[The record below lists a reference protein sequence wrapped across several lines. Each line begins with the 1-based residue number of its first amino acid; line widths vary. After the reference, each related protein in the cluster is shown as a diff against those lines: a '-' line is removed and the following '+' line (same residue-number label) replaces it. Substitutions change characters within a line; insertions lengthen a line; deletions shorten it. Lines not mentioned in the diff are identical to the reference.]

1 MLRKLFAGIGCAL
14 FAAISSTS
22 AIAKGE
28 VYSFTATSPE
38 KLSVKVYFNRS
49 SSDIE
54 PDLNGNGERLDGFF
68 TALDSL
74 ANAPGIKI
82 DSVVLICSSSS
93 PEGPSALN
101 KSLSLRR
108 AASLEAVFRKRFS
121 GDVRV
126 SIRSA
131 GEAWDKLAIL
141 LRSSD
146 IRGREEVAGIIEN
159 TPQYIYENGTI
170 VGGRKKAVMDFDA
183 GRLWKELDKSI
194 FPLLRQAE
202 LTVYYTVRQ
211 PDIIS
216 GSLQAGA
223 VIEPELTI
231 PEGAP
236 VWPYVTG
243 VTDEPP
249 AEDVLLETSGDR
261 RASGGGN
268 PILALK
274 TNILFDAASIINLG
288 LEIPCG
294 ERFSIAADAYF
305 PWWQDRAKDIT
316 VQMLGADLEGRYW
329 FGDRSRRAP
338 LTGLFAGIYGGAGY
352 YDFQLGSLTGGD
364 GVQGDFYMMG
374 GLCAGYAHRIGGSL
388 RLEYSIGIGYLQ
400 SDYRQYITAK
410 DTKYG
415 DIKVIPYPWEVKRIS
430 GILPTKASV
439 SLVWLISSGKGGAR

>member
-1 MLRKLFAGIGCAL
+1 MFKRIIAGIGCAL
-14 FAAISSTS
+14 LAAISSTF

-28 VYSFTATSPE
+28 VFSFTATSPE

-49 SSDIE
+49 SSDINPE
-54 PDLNGNGERLDGFF
+54 LNGNGERLEDFF

-74 ANAPGIKI
+74 ANTPGTKI
-82 DSVVLICSSSS
+82 DSVVLLCSSSS

-108 AASLEAVFRKRFS
+108 ASSLEALFRNRFS
-121 GDVRV
+121 ADVSV
-126 SIRSA
+126 CVKSA
-131 GEAWDKLAIL
+131 GEDWDNLAIL

-159 TPQYIYENGTI
+159 TPQYIFENGI
-170 VGGRKKAVMDFDA
+170 VVGGRKKAVMDYDA
-183 GRLWKELDKSI
+183 GRLWREMDKSL

-216 GSLQAGA
+216 GSLPAGA
-223 VIEPELTI
+223 VMEAGLEI
-231 PEGAP
+231 PEGEP
-236 VWPYVTG
+236 VWPYVMG

-249 AEDVLLETSGDR
+249 VEEVLLETTGDR

-305 PWWQDRAKDIT
+305 PWWRDKARDIT
-316 VQMLGADLEGRYW
+316 VQMLGADVEGRYW

-352 YDFQLGSLTGGD
+352 YDFQLGNLTGGD
-364 GVQGDFYMMG
+364 GVQGDFYMTG
-374 GLCAGYAHRIGGSL
+374 GICAGYAHRIGSSL

>member
-1 MLRKLFAGIGCAL
+1 MTAF
-14 FAAISSTS
+14 SSTF
-22 AIAKGE
+22 ALAGE
-28 VYSFTATSPE
+28 GDFSFSRTSPE
-38 KLSVKVYFNRS
+38 KLSVKVFFNRS
-49 SSDIE
+49 SSDIKPE
-54 PDLNGNGERLDGFF
+54 LNGNGERLDGFF

-74 ANAPGIKI
+74 ANTPGIKI

-101 KSLSLRR
+101 KSLSLSR
-108 AASLEAVFRKRFS
+108 ASSLEAVFRKRFA
-121 GDVRV
+121 GDVSV

-131 GEAWDKLAIL
+131 GEDWDKLAIL

-146 IRGREEVAGIIEN
+146 IRGKETVAGIIEN

-170 VGGRKKAVMDFDA
+170 VGGRKKAVMDYDA
-183 GRLWKELDKSI
+183 GRLWRELDKSL

-223 VIEPELTI
+223 VIEHGLTL

-236 VWPYVTG
+236 VWPYPSDSQYAG
-243 VTDEPP
+243 E
-249 AEDVLLETSGDR
+249 VLPENS
-261 RASGGGN
+261 ASRPVPVGGK
-268 PILALK
+268 PSFALK
-274 TNILFDAASIINLG
+274 TNILLDAATIVNLG

-294 ERFSIAADAYF
+294 GRFSIAADAYF

-374 GLCAGYAHRIGGSL
+374 GICAGYAHSIGGSC
-388 RLEYSIGIGYLQ
+388 RLEHSIGIGYLQ

-430 GILPTKASV
+430 GFLPTKASV